1 MGMRA
6 GGTPRPGNA
15 GALVASRTAYIAATL
30 GAAGSYTVPQVDGS
44 GVFPWNFESE
54 KSDITHAAGS
64 SIFTIVQAGLYH
76 IGAYF
81 TVQAVLPIT
90 DQSIVASLITPDSNP
105 AIQQYVSAFRI
116 QDVAGAWNIDEA
128 VATVGGAQFVR
139 FVAGDRFR
147 FSVTGPVSTGGIA
160 VNVDAG
166 PNGEGPNAW
175 MFAYRVY

>member
-30 GAAGSYTVPQVDGS
+30 GTAGSYTVPQVDGS

-76 IGAYF
+76 
-81 TVQAVLPIT
+81 
-90 DQSIVASLITPDSNP
+90 
-105 AIQQYVSAFRI
+105 
-116 QDVAGAWNIDEA
+116 
-128 VATVGGAQFVR
+128 VGGAQFVR
-139 FVAGDRFR
+139 FAVGDRFR
-147 FSVTGPVSTGGIA
+147 FSVTGPVSTGGIV

-166 PNGEGPNAW
+166 ANGEGPNAW